1 MPEGK
6 DVSRELTGIP
16 FQQQLTN
23 TESHMDVTF
32 GVGAWELLTTFSGA
46 EPRSWVRPSWDRS
59 DQRYRFGER
68 VWRWRELLFHR

>member
-1 MPEGK
+1 VQEKPSARKHRKEAMPEGK

-32 GVGAWELLTTFSGA
+32 GVGA
-46 EPRSWVRPSWDRS
+46 
-59 DQRYRFGER
+59 
-68 VWRWRELLFHR
+68 